1 MDYGE
6 ASLRTDLVPKITA
19 YTVEKIRDL
28 IKLDTLDK
36 KRSVPIYR
44 VRIKKR
50 KECVELKNSSKL
62 CLYCVI
68 LQTRAVGYMDNQPER
83 WHPLI
88 TGVGS
93 AAMQERQEVIDI

>member
-44 VRIKKR
+44 VRIKKC
-50 KECVELKNSSKL
+50 KKCVELQNIVKL
-62 CLYCVI
+62 YLYCVI
-68 LQTRAVGYMDNQPER
+68 YRRGRCVTWTINQRDGIP
-83 WHPLI
+83 
-88 TGVGS
+88 
-93 AAMQERQEVIDI
+93 